1 MKSLSYFSQVHEDL
15 ISISDNFNY
24 PNKKENIILRK
35 KILKL
40 MFKSHYFL
48 SNTEK
53 TITEQLI
60 FFQYLDC
67 FIQDLKKEFL

>member
-1 MKSLSYFSQVHEDL
+1 MKSLSYFAQVHEDL

-40 MFKSHYFL
+40 MFKSHYFFSVFRL
-48 SNTEK
+48 FYT
-53 TITEQLI
+53 
-60 FFQYLDC
+60 
-67 FIQDLKKEFL
+67 